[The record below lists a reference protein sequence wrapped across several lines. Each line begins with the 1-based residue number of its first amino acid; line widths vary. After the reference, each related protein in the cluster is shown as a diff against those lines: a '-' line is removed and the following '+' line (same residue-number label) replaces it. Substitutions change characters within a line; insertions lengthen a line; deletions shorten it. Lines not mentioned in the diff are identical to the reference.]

1 MAYETAYIEE
11 KLRRWE
17 NYLQRFRL
25 PDWEELPDT
34 GLRMVEVLA
43 YIRSCLDYLPAELK
57 DDRLVTAA
65 AVNNYVRLRAMPRP
79 RARRYYRVHL
89 AYLLMICTLKQ
100 SLSLA
105 MIRQLLPC
113 DLSEEEMRL
122 RYEAYVDRQSRLT
135 VAFARTGLESALPVL
150 EGRSGDDAAR
160 VLVESACVVSS
171 FSRLLAEK
179 LLLLEQENS

>member
-1 MAYETAYIEE
+1 MAYETSFIEE

-17 NYLQRFRL
+17 NYLQRFCL
-25 PDWEELPDT
+25 PGWEELPDT
-34 GLRMVEVLA
+34 GLKMVEVLA
-43 YIRSCLDYLPAELK
+43 YVRGCLDYLPAEMK
-57 DDRLVTAA
+57 DERLVTAA
-65 AVNNYVRLRAMPRP
+65 AINNYVRLRAMPRP
-79 RARRYYRVHL
+79 KARRYYRVHL

-113 DLSEEEMRL
+113 DLGEEEMRT
-122 RYEAYVDRQSRLT
+122 RYEAYVARQSRLT
-135 VAFARTGLESALPVL
+135 AAFARLGLESALPVL
-150 EGRSGDDAAR
+150 DGRSGDEAAR
-160 VLVESACVVSS
+160 ILVESACAVSS